1 MGGIEAAP
9 SLHILS
15 SRWERASDIFS
26 LWSPLRN
33 LWNSQLYCLV
43 LFTIRVLWTE
53 PRVQDRCVQS
63 FNLICELVDPLCI
76 TKGNVA
82 VWVHPQPLKLTPFP
96 HASFGT
102 AQSKAELTHCPATGP
117 GELGKVMFPYR
128 SGRTYGGQFRLLVRE
143 LPFKNQLL

>member
-82 VWVHPQPLKLTPFP
+82 VWGTSPAFEVNTISTCILWYSTEQGGIDSLSCHRSWGTGEGDVSLQIWEDIWGPVQ
-96 HASFGT
+96 AS
-102 AQSKAELTHCPATGP
+102 
-117 GELGKVMFPYR
+117 
-128 SGRTYGGQFRLLVRE
+128 GQRAAF
-143 LPFKNQLL
+143 